1 MNIQIL
7 RLKIF
12 CILKLG
18 GHAAVTPSL
27 KSPVFTYPHLN
38 TDVFY

>member
-18 GHAAVTPSL
+18 VHATATTLL

-38 TDVFY
+38 TDIFY

>member
-12 CILKLG
+12 CILKLSVL
-18 GHAAVTPSL
+18 AAATTFL

-38 TDVFY
+38 TDIFY